1 MKREH
6 INITHPLF
14 DRQAGK
20 LSNTERFA
28 SFDGLRNLLRLVGR
42 GSPELV
48 EGRGVSQENN
58 RK

>member
-28 SFDGLRNLLRLVGR
+28 SFDGLRNLLLRVER
-42 GSPELV
+42 GDVLS
-48 EGRGVSQENN
+48 
-58 RK
+58 